1 MAEQEGVEFI
11 DPDFD
16 CMFKILLTGNS
27 GVGKTAFLIRYTD
40 DSFFPTFVSTVG
52 IDYRIKTMIRWVS

>member
-1 MAEQEGVEFI
+1 MAEE

-16 CMFKILLTGNS
+16 YSFKTLLIGNS

-40 DSFFPTFVSTVG
+40 DHFSSAFVATVG
-52 IDYRIKTMIRWVS
+52 IDYRINTLVR